1 MVLDILTILFLVSG
15 WVLILIM
22 VFERRRDVLH
32 GPSIKRLK
40 NTRINPPVG
49 HQNLPVRRSAPSVSD
64 EYAHLLQGIQS
75 EIERQKQMSISPS
88 RAQSAGT
95 VGDKDAGL

>member
-1 MVLDILTILFLVSG
+1 MVLDILTIQFLVSG

-22 VFERRRDVLH
+22 VFERRRDVLRA
-32 GPSIKRLK
+32 PSIKRMKKTQTNASASHQKLV
-40 NTRINPPVG
+40 VG
-49 HQNLPVRRSAPSVSD
+49 RSEPNASD

-75 EIERQKQMSISPS
+75 EIERQKL
-88 RAQSAGT
+88 T

>member
-22 VFERRRDVLH
+22 VLERRRDVLH
-32 GPSIKRLK
+32 GPSIKSLK
-40 NTRINPPVG
+40 DGPTNPQGG
-49 HQNLPVRRSAPSVSD
+49 HQNVAVKRSAPNTSD
-64 EYAHLLQGIQS
+64 EYAHLLQAIQS
-75 EIERQKQMSISPS
+75 EIERQKQMSFTPS
-88 RAQSAGT
+88 RAKSVGT